1 MNERVELLDK
11 ALIFAGVQPQVAQ
24 QLRDLQVKTSL
35 DSTNS
40 ALRRLPLEEQHA
52 TVVLAEHQSAGRGRL
67 GRQWHSPF
75 ASNLYLSL
83 GWRFEQ
89 PLSELGCLPLV
100 VALATADALQR
111 AGLDGHRVKWPNDI
125 LLDGRKLCGCLVE
138 MQGDAQGP
146 YQVVLGVGVNVNMPH
161 EEAAGVIDQPWTDL
175 QSRLPGLSRN
185 SLAAMLVDELFGHIQ
200 SFAGQGFAPF
210 KERWKQM
217 DALIGKTISTQDGH
231 DQIEGIA
238 LGVDDDGALL
248 LDIGDKVLKLHSG
261 EVSLNK
267 TKI

>member
-1 MNERVELLDK
+1 MNGTVELLDK
-11 ALIFAGVQPQVAQ
+11 AIILAGVNPQISQ
-24 QLRDLQVKTSL
+24 HIRDLHVENSL

-52 TVVLAEHQSAGRGRL
+52 SFILAEHQSAGRGRR

-83 GWRFEQ
+83 GWKFEQ
-89 PLSELGCLPLV
+89 PLSGLGCLPLV
-100 VALATADALQR
+100 VALATANALQR

-125 LLDGRKLCGCLVE
+125 LLDGRKLCCCLVE

-146 YQVVLGVGVNVNMPH
+146 CHAVLGVGVNVNMPND
-161 EEAAGVIDQPWTDL
+161 EAARTIDQPWTDL
-175 QSRLPGLSRN
+175 QSRVPDFSRN
-185 SLAAMLVDELFGHIQ
+185 SLAALLVEELVGHMALFT
-200 SFAGQGFAPF
+200 SQGFGSF
-210 KERWKQM
+210 MDQWVQM
-217 DALIGKTISTQDGH
+217 DALKGQKVSTQSGNDMV
-231 DQIEGIA
+231 EGIA
-238 LGVDDDGALL
+238 MGIDENGALL
-248 LDIGDKVLKLHSG
+248 LDTGTNVVKLHSG